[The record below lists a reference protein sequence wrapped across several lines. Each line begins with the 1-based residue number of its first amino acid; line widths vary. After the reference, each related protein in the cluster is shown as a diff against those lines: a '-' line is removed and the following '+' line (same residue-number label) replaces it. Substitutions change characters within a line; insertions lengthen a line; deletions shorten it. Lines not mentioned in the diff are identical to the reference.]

1 MKDKDRDSE
10 NDPNRMLQHILEDQ
24 LKDFEKRISRK
35 RPNKKRHKK

>member
-24 LKDFEKRISRK
+24 LKDFEKNMSQK
-35 RPNKKRHKK
+35 HHKKRKHKR